1 MLPFSNASAVTPS
14 DSANLPG
21 VISAFTVGVAGT
33 VAVDTAGGSKNVTL
47 NCIAGWVYPLRVV
60 KVYATGTSATGI
72 NGYW

>member
-1 MLPFSNASAVTPS
+1 MSYRNVSAITPS

-21 VISAFTVGVAGT
+21 TIRAFTVGASGT
-33 VAVDTAGGSKNVTL
+33 VTVDTIGGTNNVTL
-47 NCIAGWVYPLRVV
+47 TCVAGWTYELLVT